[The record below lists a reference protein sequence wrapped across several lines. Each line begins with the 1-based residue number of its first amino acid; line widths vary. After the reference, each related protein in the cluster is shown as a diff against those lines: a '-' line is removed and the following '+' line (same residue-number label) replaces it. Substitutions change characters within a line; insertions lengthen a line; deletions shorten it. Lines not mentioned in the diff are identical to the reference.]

1 MVSES
6 EVTELWNLIL
16 KIIHKENGNMIGLIV
31 FIWYKAIQSQNVTR
45 MIESNMQKICKV
57 NAGLI
62 LKYGEHFVLP
72 YF

>member
-16 KIIHKENGNMIGLIV
+16 KIIHKENGNMIGFIV
-31 FIWYKAIQSQNVTR
+31 FIWYKAIQSQNVSR

-57 NAGLI
+57 NVGLM
-62 LKYGEHFVLP
+62 L
-72 YF
+72 

>member
-16 KIIHKENGNMIGLIV
+16 KIIHKENGNVIGCIV
-31 FIWYKAIQSQNVTR
+31 FIWYKAIQSQNVSR

-57 NAGLI
+57 NVGLM
-62 LKYGEHFVLP
+62 L
-72 YF
+72 